1 MIGSVTNSMC
11 SVNYNVI
18 AIVNIIIIAI
28 VVVVGVT
35 HKKNID
41 KYEIKFPYN
50 LNIYISNF
58 FFE

>member
-18 AIVNIIIIAI
+18 VIITAI

-35 HKKNID
+35 NID

-50 LNIYISNF
+50 LNIYISKF